1 MSHSGGNK
9 SLILNKK
16 NDTSQR
22 QFSVQDD
29 QVERMVVG
37 ESADLIKNNGQADTT
52 TTTTT
57 TTTSNGEPNPA

>member
-16 NDTSQR
+16 TDMSQR

-37 ESADLIKNNGQADTT
+37 ESADLIKKDNAGQADTT
-52 TTTTT
+52 A
-57 TTTSNGEPNPA
+57 TSNGETNAA